1 MAAPRLSAE
10 EIQSGLTQLEDWH
23 LEDDKLVRRLKFD
36 SFLDAID
43 FITRIAPIAEAA
55 DHHPEIFNVYN
66 TIELAMTTHDS
77 QGITHKDFDLA
88 EQIDRVV

>member
-1 MAAPRLSAE
+1 MAAPRLTPE
-10 EIQSGLTQLEDWH
+10 EIQSELSRLEDWH
-23 LEDDKLVRRLKFD
+23 LQNDKLVRTLKFD

-66 TIELAMTTHDS
+66 TIELAMTTHDA